1 MSNTHQGLKAVAI
14 LESTKGIVSLLL
26 GLGLHHFAGDS
37 LQQLLQ
43 DLLLHLHLN
52 PASYWPEKVM
62 HQAGLIAHFDL
73 NWVAAGALVYGM
85 IRLIEAYGLW
95 HNLLWTEWFALLS
108 GAIYLPFELYELLT
122 HPGWLSISTLL
133 INLIIVFYMYRIV
146 RAKPKHEQDAE

>member
-1 MSNTHQGLKAVAI
+1 MSEKHQGLKAVAL
-14 LESTKGIVSLLL
+14 LESTKGIISLLV

-62 HQAGLIAHFDL
+62 HQAGLIAHFNL
-73 NWVAAGALVYGM
+73 NWVAAGALVYGL
-85 IRLIEAYGLW
+85 IRLVEAYGLW

-108 GAIYLPFELYELLT
+108 GAIYLPFEVYELFV
-122 HPGWLSISTLL
+122 HPGLLSVAALV
-133 INLIIVFYMYRIV
+133 INIVIVFYMYRIV
-146 RAKPKHEQDAE
+146 SGKPKHEQDAE

>member
-1 MSNTHQGLKAVAI
+1 MSEKHQGLKAVAI
-14 LESTKGIVSLLL
+14 LESTKGLVSLFV

-62 HQAGLIAHFDL
+62 HEAGLIAHFNL
-73 NWVAAGALVYGM
+73 NWVAAGVLAYGM

-108 GAIYLPFELYELLT
+108 GAIYLPFEVYELFA
-122 HPGWLSISTLL
+122 HPGLLSISALL
-133 INLIIVFYMYRIV
+133 INVIIVFYMYRIV
-146 RAKPKHEQDAE
+146 RTKEKQR

>member
-1 MSNTHQGLKAVAI
+1 MSEKHQGLKAVAL
-14 LESTKGIVSLLL
+14 LESTKGIISLLL

-37 LQQLLQ
+37 LQQLLL
-43 DLLLHLHLN
+43 DLLQHLHLN
-52 PASYWPEKVM
+52 PASYWPEKLL
-62 HQAGLIAHFDL
+62 HQAGLLTHFNL
-73 NWVAAGALVYGM
+73 NWVAAGALVYGA

-122 HPGWLSISTLL
+122 HPGWLSIATLL
-133 INLIIVFYMYRIV
+133 INLIIVFYMYRVV